1 MLADRI
7 EGDVAEPG
15 AAVRRA
21 LIGDIGE
28 QAHPAGAIDPPDAA
42 GAAARTELA
51 RHPFG
56 IGAAGLR
63 APRPALR
70 GGDDVEAEHRGG
82 GRIDVGSAASGAA
95 AVVEGDAEHLADLF
109 GLHRK
114 SARRID
120 QPRVVRSIHPGEIE
134 DDERGAFRVDG
145 EAVFRL
151 AAGGRGHG
159 GDAGESGHHRVAQL
173 QDRLCGGRRILR
185 RRRSAERNCDDT
197 GEESGPARPCGRRA
211 QHHPRG
217 QGLRPSA
224 DITGIVQG
232 DPSPRGIADGDGAR
246 DVRLAKG
253 NAGPQLKTSRAFHSH
268 GA

>member
-7 EGDVAEPG
+7 EGEVAQPG

-28 QAHPAGAIDPPDAA
+28 QAHPAAAIDPPDAA

-63 APRPALR
+63 APGPALR

-109 GLHRK
+109 GLHLK

-134 DDERGAFRVDG
+134 DDEQEPSGSMVKLSSGLPRAAEDM
-145 EAVFRL
+145 AVTPENPVITASPSCRIGF
-151 AAGGRGHG
+151 AGAGGSAPPPER
-159 GDAGESGHHRVAQL
+159 RTQL
-173 QDRLCGGRRILR
+173 R
-185 RRRSAERNCDDT
+185 
-197 GEESGPARPCGRRA
+197 
-211 QHHPRG
+211 
-217 QGLRPSA
+217 
-224 DITGIVQG
+224 
-232 DPSPRGIADGDGAR
+232 
-246 DVRLAKG
+246 
-253 NAGPQLKTSRAFHSH
+253 
-268 GA
+268 